1 MNHSKL
7 STHKHSRLLLPVLIV
22 LALLFPIVFQSYNYI
37 LSICCYILIY
47 IIAVSG
53 LDIIYGYCG
62 QISLGHA
69 AFFATGAY
77 ISAMLHNYAGI
88 PVLLSMVF
96 AAAISAA
103 IGALIAYPASKL
115 VFHFLS
121 LATQAVGEIVYII
134 ISHSP
139 GNVTGNYTG
148 IFTSH
153 MSLFGFKFN
162 NYFRFFYF
170 ALACASI
177 FLLAKHLIVNSR
189 TGRAFLAIRENTHAA
204 DGMGINVRRYKVQ
217 AFAISTFFTG
227 FAGAM
232 FVHMGGFAHPDSF
245 LYAQSVRFLTML
257 LFGGTGSLLGPVFG
271 ATSVMLVTEALRNL
285 QDYMTF
291 IYGIL
296 MLLIIVAMPGG
307 IYGEGKRFIA
317 YAVAKLKNR
326 KNSLGGASNA

>member
-1 MNHSKL
+1 MQTILQKQEI
-7 STHKHSRLLLPVLIV
+7 SRKRNRRLVLAV
-22 LALLFPIVFQSYNYI
+22 AGLALLFPFLARDYNYI
-37 LSICCYILIY
+37 LNVACFIEIY

-69 AFFATGAY
+69 AFFAIGAY
-77 ISAMLHNYAGI
+77 VSAMLHNYAGLPVI
-88 PVLLSMVF
+88 PCMVV
-96 AAAISAA
+96 AATISALF
-103 IGALIAYPASKL
+103 GALIAYPASKL

-121 LATQAVGEIVYII
+121 LATQAVGEIIYIF

-139 GNVTGNYTG
+139 KNVTGNYVG
-148 IFTSH
+148 IFTSRVTVFGFELKGYF
-153 MSLFGFKFN
+153 SLF
-162 NYFRFFYF
+162 YFG
-170 ALACASI
+170 LACVGI
-177 FLLAKHLIVNSR
+177 FLTAKHMIVHSH

-204 DGMGINVRRYKVQ
+204 DGMGIDVRRYKVI

-232 FVHMGGFAHPDSF
+232 FVHLVGYAHPDSF
-245 LYAQSVRFLTML
+245 MYAQSVKFLTML

-271 ATSVMLVTEALRNL
+271 AASVMCITEALRNF

-296 MLLIIVAMPGG
+296 MLLIIIAMPGG
-307 IYGEGKRFIA
+307 IYGEGKRLISYLA
-317 YAVAKLKNR
+317 GKAGRGKVGKE
-326 KNSLGGASNA
+326 